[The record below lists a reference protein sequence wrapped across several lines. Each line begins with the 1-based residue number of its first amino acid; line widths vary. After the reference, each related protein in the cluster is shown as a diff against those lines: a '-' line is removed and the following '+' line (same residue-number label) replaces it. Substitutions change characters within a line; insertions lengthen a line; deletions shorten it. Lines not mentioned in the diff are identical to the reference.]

1 MDEIQNLSE
10 NVADPGV
17 EYSAAKKS
25 FFAIKKLVDFS
36 SPQFEPLI
44 HRIYIKAIEEGVDN
58 PKMYE
63 EAYILLREMIANMPK
78 WFRLDEEEDI
88 PYPYVWKYAEMG
100 KLCYNLNKKKKAVE
114 YTEKSFEI
122 LKKIGINNKLKEV
135 KEMEQRV
142 SELKISMSFE
152 KAEAFRKS

>member
-1 MDEIQNLSE
+1 
-10 NVADPGV
+10 
-17 EYSAAKKS
+17 
-25 FFAIKKLVDFS
+25 
-36 SPQFEPLI
+36 
-44 HRIYIKAIEEGVDN
+44 
-58 PKMYE
+58 
-63 EAYILLREMIANMPK
+63 MPK